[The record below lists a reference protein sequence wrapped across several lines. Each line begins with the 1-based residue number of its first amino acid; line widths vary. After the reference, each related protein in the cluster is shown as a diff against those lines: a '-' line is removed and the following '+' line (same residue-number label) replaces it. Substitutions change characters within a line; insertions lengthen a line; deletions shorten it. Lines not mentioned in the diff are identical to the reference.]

1 MDGYYKLKAEQSKAL
16 DDSNEIEVLLFKNS
30 RADFLEVL
38 LNQRDALD
46 AKMELVEAKKNQLN
60 AVVDIYK
67 RLGGGWK

>member
-1 MDGYYKLKAEQSKAL
+1 M
-16 DDSNEIEVLLFKNS
+16 SNFLGAVH
-30 RADFLEVL
+30 DYLEVL

-67 RLGGGWK
+67 GLGGGWK